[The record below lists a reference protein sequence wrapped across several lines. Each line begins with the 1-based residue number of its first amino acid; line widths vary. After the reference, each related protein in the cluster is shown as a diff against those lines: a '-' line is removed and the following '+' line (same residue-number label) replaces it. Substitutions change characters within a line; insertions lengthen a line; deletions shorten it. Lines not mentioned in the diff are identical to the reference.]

1 MMDQKSVAALQA
13 NHPGIM
19 QKGTVMV
26 QLTAIFRK
34 VFHDETIFL
43 NDGIT
48 ASDIGSWDSLSHML
62 MITEVENAF
71 SVKFKLREINRLK
84 NVGTLIELIESKL
97 P

>member
-1 MMDQKSVAALQA
+1 MTNQKSAAALQS
-13 NHPGIM
+13 NEPGFM
-19 QKGTVMV
+19 QKGVVMI

-34 VFHDETIFL
+34 VFHDEAIFL
-43 NDGIT
+43 NEGIT

-62 MITEVENAF
+62 MITEVENVF
-71 SVKFKLREINRLK
+71 SVKFKLREINKLK